1 MNNSK
6 TKFPVAEK
14 NPFAL
19 SQASMSKIVIIG
31 GGIVGLGTALKLSEQ
46 SPGSRIVVL
55 EKEPNVG
62 MHQSTHNSGVLHCG
76 LYYQP
81 GSIKARLAVDG
92 IREMTRFAR
101 ENGIRHEICGKIVL
115 AVEDSEVERLRNLHE
130 RGKQNG
136 LQGLRWLSRE
146 EIRERE
152 PEAAG
157 VGALLVPEEG
167 IIDFRGVID
176 CFAKLL
182 LAKGHEIRTGVR
194 VNGLLTKAS
203 GQVVLTT
210 HGEIEADYIVNCAGL
225 YSDRVFEFTGEK
237 PECKIVPFRGEYF
250 RLKPSSCHLVRHLIY
265 PVPNPKL
272 PFLGVHFTRMIHGG
286 AEAGPS
292 AVLAMRREGY
302 RKTDF
307 SLGDAWESITY
318 PGLARFM
325 LRFPG
330 ATFHELMNSCSSKS
344 FLSNLQ
350 RLVPS
355 IQAGDIEPGEAG
367 VRAQAMNRRGELL
380 MDFSFEERPGQ
391 LHVLNAPSPGATA
404 SLAIGAHVAAK
415 VVERLA

>member
-1 MNNSK
+1 MSERQLPDPQLPK
-6 TKFPVAEK
+6 T
-14 NPFAL
+14 
-19 SQASMSKIVIIG
+19 KIVIIG
-31 GGIVGLGTALKLSEQ
+31 GGIVGLATGMKIAEQ
-46 SPGSRIVVL
+46 SPGSQVIVL

-76 LYYQP
+76 LYYTP
-81 GSIKARLAVDG
+81 GSLKARLAVDG

-101 ENGIRHEICGKIVL
+101 DHGIRHEICGKIVL
-115 AVEDSEVERLRNLHE
+115 AVEEAEVGRLRDLHE

-136 LQGLRWLSRE
+136 LQGLQWLSRE
-146 EIRERE
+146 QILDRE
-152 PEAAG
+152 PAASG

-176 CFAKLL
+176 RFVELL
-182 LAKGHEIRTGVR
+182 REKGNEVRTSVCAT
-194 VNGLLTKAS
+194 GLLTK
-203 GQVVLTT
+203 GGKQVVLTT
-210 HGEIEADYIVNCAGL
+210 AGEVEADFVVNCAGL

-250 RLKPSSCHLVRHLIY
+250 KLKPSASQLVRHLIY

-272 PFLGVHFTRMIHGG
+272 PFLGVHFTRMIEGG

-292 AVLAMRREGY
+292 AVLALSREGY

-307 SLGDAWESITY
+307 SLRDTWESITY

-325 LRFPG
+325 MKFPG
-330 ATFHELMNSCSSKS
+330 ATIHELMNSLSTNS
-344 FLSNLQ
+344 FLTNLQ

-355 IQAGDIEPGEAG
+355 IRADDIEPGGAG
-367 VRAQAMNRRGELL
+367 VRAQAMNRSGGLL

-415 VVERLA
+415 VQARMAPF

>member
-1 MNNSK
+1 MGLATGLK
-6 TKFPVAEK
+6 IAG
-14 NPFAL
+14 
-19 SQASMSKIVIIG
+19 QA
-31 GGIVGLGTALKLSEQ
+31 
-46 SPGSRIVVL
+46 PGSQVIVL

-76 LYYQP
+76 LYYKP
-81 GSIKARLAVDG
+81 GSLKAKLAVDG

-101 ENGIRHEICGKIVL
+101 EHGVRHEICGKIVL
-115 AVEDSEVERLRNLHE
+115 AVEESEVERLRDLHE

-136 LQGLRWLSRE
+136 LQGLQWLNRE
-146 EIRERE
+146 QILERE
-152 PEAAG
+152 PSASG

-176 CFAKLL
+176 KFVELL
-182 LAKGHEIRTGVR
+182 RKQGNEVRTGVR
-194 VNGLLTKAS
+194 VTGLLTKGS
-203 GQVVLTT
+203 KQVVLTNA
-210 HGEIEADYIVNCAGL
+210 GEIEADFVVNCAGL

-250 RLKPSSCHLVRHLIY
+250 KLKPAASQLVRPLIY

-272 PFLGVHFTRMIHGG
+272 PFLGVHFTRMIEGG

-292 AVLAMRREGY
+292 AVLALSREGY
-302 RKTDF
+302 KKTDF
-307 SLGDAWESITY
+307 SLRDTWESITY

-325 LRFPG
+325 MRFPA
-330 ATFHELMNSCSSKS
+330 ATLHELMNSLSSKS

-355 IQAGDIEPGEAG
+355 IRVDDIEPGEAG
-367 VRAQAMNRRGELL
+367 VRAQAMNRKGELL
-380 MDFSFEERPGQ
+380 MDFSFEDRPGQ

-404 SLAIGAHVAAK
+404 SLAIGAHVASK
-415 VVERLA
+415 VTARMAG

>member
-1 MNNSK
+1 MK
-6 TKFPVAEK
+6 
-14 NPFAL
+14 
-19 SQASMSKIVIIG
+19 KIVIVG
-31 GGIVGLGTALKLSEQ
+31 GGIVGLATGLKLAER
-46 SPGSRIVVL
+46 SPGSRIIVL

-76 LYYQP
+76 LYYKP
-81 GSIKARLAVDG
+81 GSLKARLAVDG

-101 ENGIRHEICGKIVL
+101 EHGIRHDICGKIVL
-115 AVEDSEVERLRNLHE
+115 ATEESELGRLRDLHE
-130 RGKQNG
+130 RGRQNG
-136 LQGLRWLSRE
+136 LQGLQWLNPE
-146 EIRERE
+146 QIRERE
-152 PEAAG
+152 PAAAG

-176 CFAKLL
+176 RFAELL
-182 LAKGHEIRTGVR
+182 RAQGHEVRTGVC
-194 VNGLLTKAS
+194 VNGLFTK
-203 GQVVLTT
+203 GGKQMVLTT
-210 HGEIEADYIVNCAGL
+210 QGETEADYVVNCAGL

-250 RLKPSSCHLVRHLIY
+250 KLKPSSRQLVRHLIY

-272 PFLGVHFTRMIHGG
+272 PFLGVHFTRMIGGG

-292 AVLAMRREGY
+292 AVLALRREGY

-307 SLGDAWESITY
+307 SLRDAWESITY

-325 LRFPG
+325 MRFPG
-330 ATFHELMNSCSSKS
+330 ATIHELMNSCSTKS
-344 FLSNLQ
+344 FLANLQ

-355 IQAGDIEPGEAG
+355 IQASDIEPGDAG

-404 SLAIGAHVAAK
+404 SLAIGAHVALK
-415 VVERLA
+415 VAERLA